1 MSAHYLSLTL
11 CSLLMYAQYACAQ
24 EARLSVSR
32 ESAGQQ
38 MSRATGAVKEQA
50 KEQAVTKE
58 QAIAERDAGAVQEL
72 AASRT
77 AVLES
82 GQSGQ
87 PDLNGPP
94 VPPVADAQLAGRSGN
109 AGNAQPANGSDL
121 YTRVTREYYS
131 QSATPARQEKPGTLS
146 KFGLRYS
153 QAGSDHLWLE
163 YRFSDK
169 GALRLRG
176 AAHRGVRVLAVFEY
190 W

>member
-1 MSAHYLSLTL
+1 MSAHYVSLTL

-24 EARLSVSR
+24 DARLSVSR

-38 MSRATGAVKEQA
+38 MSRVTGAA

-58 QAIAERDAGAVQEL
+58 QAIAERDAGAAQEL
-72 AASRT
+72 AAAGASEGV
-77 AVLES
+77 AVPES

-87 PDLNGPP
+87 SDLNGPP

-109 AGNAQPANGSDL
+109 AQSANGSDL

-131 QSATPARQEKPGTLS
+131 QSATAARQEKPGTLS